1 MIAKAN
7 AARAKAAKTKQRA
20 GFLRESDRLAAAEH
34 RRIQR
39 EEHLAAREAGKIAA
53 AALVNAALATFD
65 DESFDDSVNASASDR
80 LLALLR
86 EYHGAGG
93 THAV

>member
-7 AARAKAAKTKQRA
+7 AARGNSAKTNSRN
-20 GFLRESDRLAAAEH
+20 GFMRESDRRAAAEH

-39 EEHLAAREAGKIAA
+39 EAHLAARAANQIAA
-53 AALVNAALATFD
+53 AALVKAALATFD
-65 DESFDDSVNASASDR
+65 DESFDDSANASASNR
-80 LLALLR
+80 LLKLLR
-86 EYHGAGG
+86 EYHGAGD